1 MREMRKEKYYLLK
14 PEKNSKW
21 VAYTFIG
28 IIIFIVIYFPFFAV
42 NLRYQIGAAF
52 SKIFDTIGGICLT
65 VGSALTI
72 ACLLSVFTG
81 RILRFKYFIVGI
93 TLLWVGC
100 WCTGS
105 VLTILGIAIGNET
118 SNPGYH

>member
-1 MREMRKEKYYLLK
+1 MREMKKERYYLLK

-21 VAYTFIG
+21 TIYMFMG

-42 NLRYQIGAAF
+42 NLRYQVGAAF
-52 SKIFDTIGGICLT
+52 SKIFDYIGGVCLTIGG
-65 VGSALTI
+65 AMTI
-72 ACLLSVFTG
+72 ISVLSLFVSKSIHTRSFLIG
-81 RILRFKYFIVGI
+81 IV
-93 TLLWVGC
+93 LLWIGC

-105 VLTILGIAIGNET
+105 VLTIFGITIGNET